1 MIRWTKGDAIR
12 LGRAIAEF
20 NRAVKEL
27 ETELNKLYL
36 PELKEYRV
44 ARESIKTRDE
54 LNRIISS
61 MRRFTKYTSS
71 ADLVTTESGEVL
83 TKWEKKEINYA
94 RAGALRRVES
104 ELKKIESPEKPYR
117 SQRQKE
123 LELERQRLRDLYTY
137 TGEKFDKERKRL
149 LKRAAK
155 DYEYKKQII
164 YKQNY
169 MKSMEKYSNFDNY
182 DILIK
187 TMEKMSPKAFYE
199 KSQSSPQLDDL
210 TLVSDQ
216 TMAQQAFNE
225 FVYEWL
231 GISDL
236 LEDVQET

>member
-12 LGRAIAEF
+12 LGKAIAEF

-36 PELKEYRV
+36 PELKEYKV

-54 LNRIISS
+54 LNRILRS
-61 MRRFTKYTSS
+61 MRRFSKYTTS

-83 TKWEKKEINYA
+83 TKWEKRELGLA
-94 RAGALRRVES
+94 RNRELRKVEA
-104 ELKKIESPEKPYR
+104 ELEKIQTPEKPYR

-123 LELERQRLRDLYTY
+123 LEIEKERLRDLFTY
-137 TGEKFDKERKRL
+137 TGDKFDKERKRL
-149 LKRAAK
+149 LKRSAK

-169 MKSMEKYSNFDNY
+169 MKSLEKYAEFDNY
-182 DILIK
+182 EILIK

-231 GISDL
+231 GVTDY

>member
-12 LGRAIAEF
+12 LGKAIAEF

-54 LNRIISS
+54 LNRILSS
-61 MRRFTKYTSS
+61 MRRFTKYTTS

-83 TKWEKKEINYA
+83 TKWEKRELGLA
-94 RAGALRRVES
+94 RNRELRKVEA
-104 ELKKIESPEKPYR
+104 ELEKIQSSEKPYR
-117 SQRQKE
+117 SQREKE
-123 LELERQRLRDLYTY
+123 LDLERQRLRDFFNYS
-137 TGEKFDKERKRL
+137 GDKFERERQRL

-169 MKSMEKYSNFDNY
+169 MKSLEKYAEFDNY
-182 DILIK
+182 EILIK

-231 GISDL
+231 GLTDY